1 MEEFS
6 LRGIVNIIIKGK
18 WIISITTIIA
28 VLIAI
33 VATLFVMK
41 PAYESE
47 AVFIMAPVAV
57 RTGINPNSQIIYSGD
72 AKSIEVAKSAEDK
85 MLGSMLSQLTY
96 PQYDSVTIMK
106 MMKSREYLEEVF
118 KSIGINVKEKD
129 YEKIVDIQYDLKKTE
144 FTIITRY
151 GDGKTA
157 ERIRDEILNGISD
170 YLKEKINDQILI
182 NEQYLS
188 SIKKREAEK
197 LQLVVKDNPDFI
209 KILNESNQIDKIAL
223 DKQLQ
228 FQDQIQS
235 YKISTQTL
243 DACNLINNE
252 FQNMKLIDINKELNM
267 QIFSKTNPPYFPSS
281 PSKSVNVSIA
291 VILALTI
298 SLFVLFIR
306 EYWNREIRSA
316 ENI

>member
-18 WIISITTIIA
+18 WIISIITIVA
-28 VLIAI
+28 VLMAI
-33 VATLFVMK
+33 VVTLFVMK
-41 PAYESE
+41 PAYESK
-47 AVFIMAPVAV
+47 AVFIMTPVAV
-57 RTGINPNSQIIYSGD
+57 KSGINPNSQIIYSGD

-96 PQYDSVTIMK
+96 PQYDLTTIMK
-106 MMKSREYLEEVF
+106 MMESREYLVKVF
-118 KSIGINVKEKD
+118 GSIGISVKERD
-129 YEKIVDIQYDLKKTE
+129 YDKLVDIQYDTKDTE

-157 ERIRDEILNGISD
+157 ERIRDKIIDDISD
-170 YLKEKINDQILI
+170 YLKTKVNFQIST

-188 SIKKREAEK
+188 SIRNREAEK
-197 LQLVVKDNPDFI
+197 LQSVIKDNPDFI
-209 KILNESNQIDKIAL
+209 KILNESNQIDKITL

-243 DACNLINNE
+243 DACNLINKE
-252 FQNMKLIDINKELNM
+252 LQNMKLIDINKILNI
-267 QIFSKTNPPYFPSS
+267 QVISKTTPPYFPSS
-281 PSKSVNVSIA
+281 PSKTVNVSIA
-291 VILALTI
+291 VILALTV
-298 SLFVLFIR
+298 SLFILFIR